1 MFAIFRMMFLKF
13 TRISF
18 PTKVIPINK
27 RNGSIS
33 LIWWH
38 MFKVSIKSLRVVILP
53 LIDFC
58 FRESLGLRKGLSLQ
72 LRINLQMVWILGLV
86 DLSKNFILTSDYCY
100 LNCIRVCLYRNSF
113 FHIIMSFLFSIKTLD
128 IVLRHRVSL
137 ICDLRHVLH
146 KTYHCSV
153 TVRIKLCIITSM

>member
-33 LIWWH
+33 FIWSH
-38 MFKVSIKSLRVVILP
+38 MLKMSIKSLRVVILP
-53 LIDFC
+53 FIYFC
-58 FRESLGLRKGLSLQ
+58 FLWGLDLREGLRLQ
-72 LRINLQMVWILGLV
+72 LAINLQKVLILSLV
-86 DLSKNFILTSDYCY
+86 DFGKNFILTSNYCY
-100 LNCIRVCLYRNSF
+100 LNSIRVCFDRNSF
-113 FHIIMSFLFSIKTLD
+113 FHIIMGFLFSIKTLD